1 MHNDCMGLYG
11 NLTTLSSGTNYISH
25 LILGKFFDCNNYEFL
40 DLERPHYFIEKIPT
54 SFEVEKIQAV
64 KQTLVFMSKI
74 LKKIFKDGSSQY
86 IFQKFS
92 LF

>member
-1 MHNDCMGLYG
+1 MTVWGY
-11 NLTTLSSGTNYISH
+11 TE
-25 LILGKFFDCNNYEFL
+25 ILP
-40 DLERPHYFIEKIPT
+40 ERPHCFTEKITT
-54 SFEVEKIQAV
+54 SFEGEKIQAL

-74 LKKIFKDGSSQY
+74 LKKIFKDGSSQE

>member
-11 NLTTLSSGTNYISH
+11 NLTTLSSGLSH
-25 LILGKFFDCNNYEFL
+25 HILGKFFDCNNYEFL
-40 DLERPHYFIEKIPT
+40 DLERPHYFTEKLP
-54 SFEVEKIQAV
+54 AL

-74 LKKIFKDGSSQY
+74 LRKIFKDGSSQY
-86 IFQKFS
+86 IFKKFS

>member
-1 MHNDCMGLYG
+1 MTVWGY
-11 NLTTLSSGTNYISH
+11 TE
-25 LILGKFFDCNNYEFL
+25 ILP
-40 DLERPHYFIEKIPT
+40 ERPHYFIEKIPT
-54 SFEVEKIQAV
+54 SFEVEKIQAL

-74 LKKIFKDGSSQY
+74 LKKIFKDGVSQY

>member
-1 MHNDCMGLYG
+1 MTVWGYTEILPHDLQGL
-11 NLTTLSSGTNYISH
+11 SH
-25 LILGKFFDCNNYEFL
+25 HILGKFFNCNNYEFL
-40 DLERPHYFIEKIPT
+40 DLERPHYFIEETTT
-54 SFEVEKIQAV
+54 SFEVEKIQAL

-74 LKKIFKDGSSQY
+74 LKKICKDGSSQE

>member
-1 MHNDCMGLYG
+1 MTVWGYTEILPHYLQGL
-11 NLTTLSSGTNYISH
+11 SH
-25 LILGKFFDCNNYEFL
+25 LILGKFFDCNNYKFL

-54 SFEVEKIQAV
+54 SFKVEKIQAL

-74 LKKIFKDGSSQY
+74 LKKIFKDGSSQEM
-86 IFQKFS
+86 FQKFS